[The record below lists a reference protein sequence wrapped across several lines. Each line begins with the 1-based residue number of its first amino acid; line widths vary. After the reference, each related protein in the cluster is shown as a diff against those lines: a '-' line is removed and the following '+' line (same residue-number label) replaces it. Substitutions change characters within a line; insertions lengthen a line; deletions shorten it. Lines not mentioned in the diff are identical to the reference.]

1 MSNSRFFAAGPTYLA
16 VQDVSGWYGS
26 RTGAD
31 DLWVLPKII
40 RAQGQGSRLG
50 AASAAAPERLSLAR
64 WASSLIRLIP
74 VLRRGDLMPGVYVDL
89 RDFVAQHSVCGR
101 PAGDAD
107 ALDHGYRVWAR
118 CPCGARFE
126 RWVAADEAEADLL
139 RTVLHDSRRLQ
150 PRIQ

>member
-31 DLWVLPKII
+31 DLWVLPKSF
-40 RAQGQGSRLG
+40 RAQGQGPRLG
-50 AASAAAPERLSLAR
+50 ATSQAAPERLSLAR
-64 WASSLIRLIP
+64 WASSPDIYAGHR
-74 VLRRGDLMPGVYVDL
+74 VAGRRTGT
-89 RDFVAQHSVCGR
+89 
-101 PAGDAD
+101 
-107 ALDHGYRVWAR
+107 LDHGYRIWAG

-126 RWVAADEAEADLL
+126 QWVAADEAEADLL